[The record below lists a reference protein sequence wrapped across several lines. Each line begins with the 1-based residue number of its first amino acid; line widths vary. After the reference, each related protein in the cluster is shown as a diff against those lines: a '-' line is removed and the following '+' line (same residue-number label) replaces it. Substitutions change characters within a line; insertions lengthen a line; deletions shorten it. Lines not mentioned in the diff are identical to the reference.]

1 MNKKKQP
8 LKADILTKL
17 SIQCPFSEVFEDTKP
32 GENSVTR
39 VPRLKIAHIR
49 ADHDG
54 WRWWNTVWP
63 SHRELA
69 TPEMAREIDATFA
82 ALTAADA
89 LADLRTLMEFCM
101 SHMDACVA
109 LERMDEFNFYLRG
122 ELCDYW
128 LRLITRKGDYNMYLS
143 VYARREPQEG
153 SPQ

>member
-1 MNKKKQP
+1 MKKQKP
-8 LKADILTKL
+8 LTADILTKL
-17 SIQCPFSEVFEDTKP
+17 SIQCPFPEVFEDTEP
-32 GENSVTR
+32 AGNNITR

-54 WRWWNTVWP
+54 YRWWNTVWP

-89 LADLRTLMEFCM
+89 LASLKTLTEYCM
-101 SHMDACVA
+101 SHMDACIG
-109 LERMDEFNFYLRG
+109 LERRDEFNFYLRG

-143 VYARREPQEG
+143 AYARRESQEG
-153 SPQ
+153 SCQ